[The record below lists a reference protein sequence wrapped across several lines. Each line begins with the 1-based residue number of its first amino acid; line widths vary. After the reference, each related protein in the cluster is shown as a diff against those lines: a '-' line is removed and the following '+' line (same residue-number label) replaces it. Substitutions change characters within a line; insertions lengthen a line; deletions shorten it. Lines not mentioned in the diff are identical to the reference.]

1 MSDTAITQ
9 YEQRVALNTGFK
21 RAVSNLAMQTMVKAL
36 GDEEGARK
44 AVGFEL
50 AFQAAAQANPKL
62 MDLSGESVGRALAMC
77 MLADLRPG
85 GNHPQMWLIPKGGD
99 LKVWIAPHGYRE
111 LARRA
116 DAFLLEIPVKIG
128 CEQDIEERVARCAEG
143 GVFIPRPGEHVDL
156 IDDLAG
162 FYLVLRGPEGARVEW
177 MPASEVFKRRAMSD
191 SYNGRKPEFS
201 PWTKWPMEM
210 ARKTALK
217 WAFARG
223 LISMEPAER
232 AAVSMETE
240 QEIVE
245 IPPPQTVS
253 EKAEALGLPEDIE
266 PDWEELVPECEACGR
281 NHTPGECDA

>member
-36 GDEEGARK
+36 GDE
-44 AVGFEL
+44 
-50 AFQAAAQANPKL
+50 
-62 MDLSGESVGRALAMC
+62 
-77 MLADLRPG
+77 
-85 GNHPQMWLIPKGGD
+85 
-99 LKVWIAPHGYRE
+99 
-111 LARRA
+111 
-116 DAFLLEIPVKIG
+116 
-128 CEQDIEERVARCAEG
+128 
-143 GVFIPRPGEHVDL
+143 
-156 IDDLAG
+156 
-162 FYLVLRGPEGARVEW
+162 EGARVEW

-266 PDWEELVPECEACGR
+266 PDWEELVPECETCGR